1 MLLTSEH
8 TPCEVLFDTLKR
20 RGGITHKDLASF
32 ILSNRPLNDGRS
44 PLEHAKDRTWLSHVI
59 VHAPVGAQQERY
71 FADYGTAA
79 VRIVNQLQ
87 SRRSRPMNAEGILQM
102 LTGDCSEQMQRAL
115 TLCHQKASLY
125 RNALARLA
133 EQGGTTADERAEACM
148 VLFVAAGCSA
158 DAQRAASYAMAYAA
172 SREDVTISTPQ
183 AFAVE
188 RPEGSSDGKGGRAA
202 DDGRTLG
209 LVRVVDGYVSG
220 DVHWAHNHS
229 QGIVIGAFAMGPD
242 DISDVDDRVSA
253 KHLHVWQGSNGTWI
267 AEDLGS
273 TNGSA
278 LVDAATGKTIVLA
291 PHKAHAIHAG
301 DELVLAGT
309 TTFSVIQGWA

>member
-1 MLLTSEH
+1 MLLKSEH

-20 RGGITHKDLASF
+20 RGGIAHKDLAAL

-44 PLEHAKDRTWLSHVI
+44 PQEHAKDRTWLSHVI
-59 VHAPVGAQQERY
+59 VHAPVGASQERY

-87 SRRSRPMNAEGILQM
+87 SRRSRPMNADGILQM
-102 LTGDCSEQMQRAL
+102 LTGDCAEQMQRAL
-115 TLCHQKASLY
+115 ALCHQQPSLY

-133 EQGGTTADERAEACM
+133 EQGGVAPDARAESCM

-158 DAQRAASYAMAYAA
+158 DAQRAVSYAVAYAA
-172 SREDVTISTPQ
+172 SRDEASVSTPE

-188 RPEGSSDGKGGRAA
+188 RTQDSSGVAGNSRAEGN
-202 DDGRTLG
+202 RTLG

-220 DVHWAHNHS
+220 DVHWVHNPS

-242 DISDVDDRVSA
+242 DVSDVGEDVSA
-253 KHLHVWQGSNGTWI
+253 HHLRIWRNANGVWI
-267 AEDLGS
+267 VEDLGS
-273 TNGSA
+273 TNGSL
-278 LVDAATGKTIVLA
+278 LVDAATGNKIVLS
-291 PHKAHAIHAG
+291 PRKAHAIHAG
-301 DELVLAGT
+301 DELVLAGN